1 MGLLKLISNRISTEW
16 KEKFN
21 KNIDYLNDLEKKL
34 SDQDKSTNSRID
46 NLVLHSGGDSP
57 NEVVDARV
65 NHKGETFATLQGR
78 LTDTEK
84 KVSESVSTLE
94 KNQADIKAQVA
105 QLNNSVETIIGGSAD
120 WINLYVSAN
129 LGSDQIG
136 DGSEEKPF
144 ATIQMAVNQI
154 PLVSIPGISILVDD
168 GVYLE
173 DVFIRNVSAT
183 TIHIGPKN
191 DTSVIDPS
199 KSDMPVKLRSLTFYQ
214 CKGFFKVTGLQFV
227 DTINAPKNSG
237 LIYSLMLLQGGYLSV
252 DKCKFAEDNRN
263 LISAAIYT
271 EGLSASNVYNTCYFY
286 RQNIVVYANLMS
298 QVLISQ
304 QTSGKE
310 NTTGARS
317 KDAIIRGKFSVGFAD
332 INEDVKD
339 LGLIITKGTVLS

>member
-1 MGLLKLISNRISTEW
+1 MGLVKLISNNIALKW
-16 KEKFN
+16 KETFN
-21 KNIDYLNDLEKKL
+21 KNVDYLNNLEKKL

-65 NHKGETFATLQGR
+65 NHIGETFATLQGR

-105 QLNNSVETIIGGSAD
+105 QLNNSVETIIGGSSD
-120 WINLYVSAN
+120 WINLYVSAD

-154 PLVSIPGISILVDD
+154 PLVSIPGISIWVDD

-199 KSDMPVKLRSLTFYQ
+199 KSDMPVKIRSLTFYQ

-263 LISAAIYT
+263 LTSAAIYT
-271 EGLSASNVYNTCYFY
+271 EGLSASNVYNSCYFY

-317 KDAIIRGKFSVGFAD
+317 KDAIIRGKFPVGFAD
-332 INEDVKD
+332 INEDVKG

>member
-1 MGLLKLISNRISTEW
+1 MELLKLIKNRISSEW
-16 KEKFN
+16 KKTFN
-21 KNIDYLNDLEKKL
+21 DNVDILNHNAHDQNQKL
-34 SDQDKSTNSRID
+34 DTTNSRID

-65 NHKGETFATLQGR
+65 NHKGETFSTLQGR

-94 KNQADIKAQVA
+94 KNQADTKTQVD

-120 WINLYVSAN
+120 WINLYVSGD

-183 TIHIGPKN
+183 TIQIGSKN
-191 DTSVIDPS
+191 DISVIDPS

-237 LIYSLMLLQGGYLSV
+237 LIYNLMLLQGGYLSV
-252 DKCKFAEDNRN
+252 DKCKFAEDNRH
-263 LISAAIYT
+263 LVSAAIYT
-271 EGLSASNVYNTCYFY
+271 EGLSASNVYNSCYFY

-298 QVLISQ
+298 QILISQ

-317 KDAIIRGKFSVGFAD
+317 KDAIIRGKFSEGFAD
-332 INEDVKD
+332 INEDVKN

>member
-65 NHKGETFATLQGR
+65 NHKGETFTTLQGR

-94 KNQADIKAQVA
+94 KNQADTKAQVA

-120 WINLYVSAN
+120 WINLYVSAD

-154 PLVSIPGISILVDD
+154 PLVSIPGISIWIDD

-183 TIHIGPKN
+183 TINIGPKN

-199 KSDMPVKLRSLTFYQ
+199 KSDMPVKLRSLSFYH

-227 DTINAPKNSG
+227 DTINAPK
-237 LIYSLMLLQGGYLSV
+237 
-252 DKCKFAEDNRN
+252 
-263 LISAAIYT
+263 
-271 EGLSASNVYNTCYFY
+271 
-286 RQNIVVYANLMS
+286 
-298 QVLISQ
+298 
-304 QTSGKE
+304 
-310 NTTGARS
+310 
-317 KDAIIRGKFSVGFAD
+317 
-332 INEDVKD
+332 
-339 LGLIITKGTVLS
+339 

>member
-1 MGLLKLISNRISTEW
+1 
-16 KEKFN
+16 
-21 KNIDYLNDLEKKL
+21 
-34 SDQDKSTNSRID
+34 
-46 NLVLHSGGDSP
+46 LHSGGDSP

-94 KNQADIKAQVA
+94 KNQADTKAQVA

-120 WINLYVSAN
+120 WINLYVSAD

-154 PLVSIPGISILVDD
+154 PLVSIPGISIWVDD

-191 DTSVIDPS
+191 DISVIDPS
-199 KSDMPVKLRSLTFYQ
+199 KSDMPVKLRSLSFYQ

-271 EGLSASNVYNTCYFY
+271 EGLSASNVYNSCHFY

-332 INEDVKD
+332 INEDVKGF
-339 LGLIITKGTVLS
+339 GLIITKGTVLS